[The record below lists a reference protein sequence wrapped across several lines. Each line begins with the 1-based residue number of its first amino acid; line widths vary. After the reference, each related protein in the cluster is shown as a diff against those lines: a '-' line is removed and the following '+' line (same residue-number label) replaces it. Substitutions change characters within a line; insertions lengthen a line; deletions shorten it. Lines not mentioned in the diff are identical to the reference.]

1 MVCEQR
7 CMFRHE
13 ASSCTKSK
21 TNLGLPVPT
30 GWVPLR
36 KNCEYVR
43 HCDSGSSQ
51 HGGRPR
57 ICLALVTL
65 TLPRT
70 DNLVARSLTL
80 FVLTTEGHQ
89 ISLLELV
96 PQACRKTFWKNQV
109 LLTIGWSLR
118 KKLYRANFLT
128 KDMSKRT

>member
-1 MVCEQR
+1 MP
-7 CMFRHE
+7 F
-13 ASSCTKSK
+13 
-21 TNLGLPVPT
+21 
-30 GWVPLR
+30 R

-43 HCDSGSSQ
+43 HSDSGSSQ

-70 DNLVARSLTL
+70 DNLVALSLTL
-80 FVLTTEGHQ
+80 FVLTTESHQ

-118 KKLYRANFLT
+118 ILAVSRKFSHQGHVQAHLSYPDFVILAFTFSISWFTLQDSAQGQWKF
-128 KDMSKRT
+128 